1 MNNEERKCLIM
12 MNNKECAKTWK
23 TITKIYEETR
33 IENNPRKTMDQIVMS
48 VGMDATKEAF
58 ATVAAIK
65 KHDGRIYGTNRKYM
79 NSIPVNPEA
88 VERKSENPVIYAG
101 LDDIH
106 TTHINQL
113 ITELRNLDN

>member
-1 MNNEERKCLIM
+1 M

-33 IENNPRKTMDQIVMS
+33 TENNPRKTMDQIVMS

-65 KHDGRIYGTNRKYM
+65 KHDGRIYGTNRDYM
-79 NSIPVNPEA
+79 NSIPVNLEA
-88 VERKSENPVIYAG
+88 VERKSENPVIHAG